1 MLNFFRKKN
10 KKVPPRKCDHDFEM
24 VCMESK
30 WEDAGYDFE
39 YNTYVIAYCPKC
51 DKEETVKEETWHKY
65 LIKRAIKRRYQKEM
79 AKNVVEHKG

>member
-24 VCMESK
+24 VCMEAK

-39 YNTYVIAYCPKC
+39 YNT
-51 DKEETVKEETWHKY
+51 
-65 LIKRAIKRRYQKEM
+65 
-79 AKNVVEHKG
+79 